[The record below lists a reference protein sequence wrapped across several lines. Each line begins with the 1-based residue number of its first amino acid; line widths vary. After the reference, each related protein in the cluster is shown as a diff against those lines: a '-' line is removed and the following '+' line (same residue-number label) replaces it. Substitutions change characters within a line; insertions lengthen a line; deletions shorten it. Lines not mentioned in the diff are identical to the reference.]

1 MKIKTKQF
9 GEIDIDEN
17 RIINMPAGMPG
28 FKDKKRYAI
37 IQKKQTEPFSFY
49 QSLDDQELGFIL
61 IDPLLIMSDYKIDKK
76 ELSRIVPWDIEKDEI
91 LYFVTLTIPKGK
103 PSRMTANL
111 LAPLVISITRKEA
124 VQLILYDTSYSYQ
137 HPICQN
143 SEKKPDSEKKT

>member
-61 IDPLLIMSDYKIDKK
+61 IDPLY
-76 ELSRIVPWDIEKDEI
+76 EI